1 MPRTDRLNGGDKLFR
16 EPPDD
21 LRDEHALDEYR
32 CGMRRLRGPNDSRSR
47 PTGDPDDI

>member
-21 LRDEHALDEYR
+21 PTDER
-32 CGMRRLRGPNDSRSR
+32 RSGMRRPRVLMIPEAG